1 MNFEEVL
8 WYKSFK
14 EWNFFY
20 ELIENNKF
28 SINSYNELIENLKKY
43 RDITKKDVNINKDI
57 IQQLYIFMRLYIW
70 TIRDYEE
77 WKYIIYWV
85 KNAEE
90 LFDYYEELDTEVI
103 SLLKFSDD

>member
-8 WYKSFK
+8 WYKSYR

-20 ELIENNKF
+20 
-28 SINSYNELIENLKKY
+28 ELIENLKKY
-43 RDITKKDVNINKDI
+43 RDITKKDVSINKDI

-85 KNAEE
+85 KNAKE